1 MVGRFRFEALVLLV
15 LGVVVL
21 LAPRAAAQAEPDSTV
36 SQQEEAV
43 LENLVEEDVSG
54 DPTVLLEALEALRES
69 PLDVN
74 AAPADELAQIPAL
87 GGLLA
92 DRIVRFRE
100 AYGPFGS
107 LPELRAVEG
116 LTADVYLDA
125 RPYLT
130 IGRELDVVAEDV
142 SLYPRV
148 PPLGEVVGGL
158 RYEVRQRVQRRL
170 DRQRGYDD
178 RLATDSTRHF
188 AGSPERFYTRIRA
201 SYGRLFSANL
211 TMEKDP
217 GEPFGWRPDENTYGF
232 DYLSGH
238 LALQRVGR
246 IEALVLGDFTAQF
259 GQGLALWA
267 GSGFGKGREA
277 VRSLSRRGRGL
288 VPYGSVDENAYFRG
302 AGLSVRVTPTLTA
315 TAFGSR
321 RLLDAS
327 VTELDSLDFADG
339 FGEGLPPGTLPGT
352 AIVTSLGA
360 TGLHRTPDV
369 LTATGSRPGEIARKD
384 ALGESLVG
392 GAVEWRPGVGRFG
405 VTGYAAQFDDP
416 IQPGTRP
423 EDRFDFAGDRAAAV
437 SAFGDAR
444 LGSVFLFGEVAADRE
459 GDVGGVGGVE
469 MDLGGGARALA
480 LGRHYQP
487 DFQSLH
493 GYGFGERNG
502 ATQNETGLYLGLE
515 LRPSPTWS
523 FAGFVDQYRFPYLRF
538 GLDRPGRGVEA
549 LLYAEHRP
557 TRWLTLSLQGRT
569 ETRDERALVITNTG
583 AELGGLGEANRR
595 SLRAQLDWQASRTV
609 RLRTRTEVAAYRR
622 AEERDT
628 GSLVYE
634 DARWQALRW
643 LRVDGRLLFF
653 RTTGYG
659 ARLYAFENDVYGVL
673 SNAVLTGRGQRVY
686 VLLSTEP
693 LEELTLQAKLAWTRF
708 EDAFTVGSGLSEID
722 GPRVRDLSLS
732 LRYQF

>member
-1 MVGRFRFEALVLLV
+1 MTGTRLALSLSLLLCVG
-15 LGVVVL
+15 
-21 LAPRAAAQAEPDSTV
+21 AARAQAVPDTTT

-43 LENLVEEDVSG
+43 LENLVEEDVTG
-54 DPTVLLEALEALRES
+54 DPTLLLEDLEALRAN

-74 AAPADELAQIPAL
+74 AAPADDLAQIPAL

-100 AYGPFGS
+100 SFGPFGS
-107 LPELRAVEG
+107 LPEIRAVEG
-116 LTADVYLDA
+116 VTADVYLDA

-130 IGRELDVVAEDV
+130 IGRTLDIEAEAV

-148 PPLGEVVGGL
+148 PALGEVVSGL
-158 RYEVRQRVQRRL
+158 QYEIRQRVQRRL
-170 DRQRGYDD
+170 DNQRGYDD
-178 RLATDSTRHF
+178 VLDTDSTRHY
-188 AGSPERFYTRIRA
+188 AGSPERFYTRLRA
-201 SYGRLFSANL
+201 TYGRQVSVNL

-217 GEPFGWRPDENTYGF
+217 GKPFGWRPDENTYGF

-238 LALQRVGR
+238 LALRRVGR
-246 IEALVLGDFTAQF
+246 IEALVLGDYTAQF

-288 VPYGSVDENAYFRG
+288 VPYGSVDENAFLRG
-302 AGLSVRVTPTLTA
+302 AGLSVMVTPDLVVS
-315 TAFGSR
+315 AFGSR

-327 VTELDSLDFADG
+327 VTEIDSLDFADG
-339 FGEGLPPGTLPGT
+339 FAPNGVLPGD

-369 LTATGSRPGEIARKD
+369 LTATGARPGEIARKD

-392 GAVEWRPGVGRFG
+392 GAVEWRPGIGRFG
-405 VTGYAAQFDDP
+405 VTGYASRFDDP

-423 EDRFDFAGDRAAAV
+423 EDRFDFSGTEAAAASV
-437 SAFGDAR
+437 FGDAR
-444 LGSVFLFGEVAADRE
+444 LGDLFLFGEVATDRD
-459 GDVGGVGGVE
+459 GDVGTVGGVE

-487 DFQSLH
+487 DFQSLR

-515 LRPSPTWS
+515 MRPSRAWYFS
-523 FAGFVDQYRFPYLRF
+523 GFVDQYRFPYIRF
-538 GLDRPGRGVEA
+538 GLDRPGTGVEG

-557 TRWLTLSLQGRT
+557 TRWLVLSLQGRT
-569 ETRDERALVITNTG
+569 ETRDERALFTQATG
-583 AELGGLGEANRR
+583 AELAGIERANRR
-595 SLRAQLDWQASRTV
+595 SLRAQLDWNASRTI
-609 RLRTRTEVAAYRR
+609 RLRTRTEVAEYTR
-622 AEERDT
+622 ADARDT
-628 GSLVYE
+628 GSLVYG
-634 DARWQALRW
+634 DARWQATRW
-643 LRVDGRLLFF
+643 LRVDGRLLYF

-673 SNAVLTGRGQRVY
+673 SNAVLTGRGQRAY

-693 LEELTLQAKLAWTRF
+693 LEDLTLQAKLAWTRF
-708 EDAFTVGSGLSEID
+708 EDAFSVGSGLDEID

-732 LRYQF
+732 LRYRF

>member
-1 MVGRFRFEALVLLV
+1 MVAARTLALLL
-15 LGVVVL
+15 LP
-21 LAPRAAAQAEPDSTV
+21 LAFAGAVRAQAVPDTTTG
-36 SQQEEAV
+36 QQEEAV

-54 DPTVLLEALEALRES
+54 DPTLLLEALEALREN

-74 AAPADELAQIPAL
+74 AAPADDLAQIPAL

-92 DRIVRFRE
+92 DRLVRFRE
-100 AYGPFGS
+100 AFGPFGS
-107 LPELRAVEG
+107 LPEIRAVEG
-116 LTADVYLDA
+116 FTADVYLDA

-130 IGRELDVVAEDV
+130 IGPTLDVVAEEV
-142 SLYPRV
+142 SRYPRV
-148 PPLGEVVGGL
+148 PSFGEVTGGL
-158 RYEVRQRVQRRL
+158 RYELRQRVQRRL

-178 RLATDSTRHF
+178 ALQTDSTRHF
-188 AGSPERFYTRIRA
+188 AGSPERFYTRLRA
-201 SYGRLFSANL
+201 SYGRQVSVNL

-238 LALQRVGR
+238 LALRRVGR
-246 IEALVLGDFTAQF
+246 VEALVVGDYTAQF

-277 VRSLSRRGRGL
+277 VRSLSRRGRGI
-288 VPYGSVDENAYFRG
+288 VPYGSVDENAFLRG
-302 AGLSVRVTPTLTA
+302 AGLSVLVTPELVVS
-315 TAFGSR
+315 AFGSR

-327 VTELDSLDFADG
+327 VTEIDSLDFADG
-339 FGEGLPPGTLPGT
+339 FGEGLPAGVLPGN

-369 LTATGSRPGEIARKD
+369 LTGSGIRPGEIARKD

-392 GAVEWRPGVGRFG
+392 GAVEWRPGIGRFG
-405 VTGYAAQFDDP
+405 AAGYASRFDNP

-423 EDRFDFAGDRAAAV
+423 EDRFDFSGTQAAAASV
-437 SAFGDAR
+437 FGDAR
-444 LGSVFLFGEVAADRE
+444 LGDLFLFGELAADRE
-459 GDVGGVGGVE
+459 GDVGGIGGVE

-487 DFQSLH
+487 DFQSLR

-515 LRPSPTWS
+515 MRPSRQWYFT
-523 FAGFVDQYRFPYLRF
+523 GFVDQYRFPYVRF
-538 GLDRPGRGVEA
+538 GLDRPGTGVEG

-557 TRWLTLSLQGRT
+557 TRWLILSLQGRT
-569 ETRDERALVITNTG
+569 ETRDERALFTLPVG
-583 AELGGLGEANRR
+583 AEVSGLERASRR
-595 SLRAQLDWQASRTV
+595 SLRAQLDWQASRNL
-609 RLRTRTEVAAYRR
+609 RLRTRTEVAEYRR

-628 GSLVYE
+628 GSLVYG
-634 DARWQALRW
+634 DVRYQATRW
-643 LRVDGRLLFF
+643 LRVDGRLLYF
-653 RTTGYG
+653 RTTGFG

-673 SNAVLTGRGQRVY
+673 SNAVLTGRGQRAY

-693 LEELTLQAKLAWTRF
+693 LEDLTLQAKLAWTRF
-708 EDAFTVGSGLSEID
+708 EDTFTVGSGLSEID

-732 LRYQF
+732 LRYRF